1 MMAVNSVAYDL
12 SRFEV
17 QTVERRA
24 QRQSEPT
31 RIERVKSTPMPA
43 SRISP
48 IKAIACLLLVVAVA
62 SALLYT
68 HVSLTERVSQVSYAT
83 EEYTKLE
90 AEGVRLNM
98 ELEGMVSL
106 ENVEEYAQEHL
117 GMTKKENKNVEYVRL
132 NQENKIEVADRSG
145 AGFWDSVVGFF
156 SGLLA

>member
-1 MMAVNSVAYDL
+1 MAVNSVAYDL

-17 QTVERRA
+17 QTAEKRTQQGTPA
-24 QRQSEPT
+24 
-31 RIERVKSTPMPA
+31 RIKRVKPSAAPV

-48 IKAIACLLLVVAVA
+48 VKAIACLLLIVAVA

-68 HVSLTERVSQVSYAT
+68 NVSLAERVTQVSAAT

-106 ENVEEYAQEHL
+106 ENVERYAEEEL
-117 GMTKKENKNVEYVRL
+117 GMAKKESKSVEYVRL
-132 NQENKIEVADRSG
+132 NQENKIEVANASG
-145 AGFWDSVVGFF
+145 SSFWDSVVNFF
-156 SGLLA
+156 AGLLA